1 MTEEKVAFVTG
12 ASRGIGRAAALALA
26 EAGFDVALSSRTV
39 NEGEGR
45 SQASSVGDEE
55 RTVALPGSL
64 KTTAAEVEERG
75 RRALIVPLDLL
86 DVDALRAA
94 PRQVLDQWGRIDA
107 LVNNAIYQG
116 LGTMDRVLDLT
127 ADSMTRLVL
136 GNYVHQVLLTQ
147 WVLPHMLERGSGRVI
162 NMVSG
167 SARLDPPAPP
177 GEGGWGIAYSASKAA
192 FARVAGGINAEFS
205 AKGVVAYNVDPGNVI
220 TEKRKAQHP
229 DDPYQE
235 KFGSAPAEATGQV
248 IAWLAASDEATRFL
262 GKSVFAPKLCAD
274 LGLLP
279 GWGG

>member
-1 MTEEKVAFVTG
+1 MSEEKVALVTG

-26 EAGFDVALSSRTV
+26 EAGFDVAISSRTV

-45 SQASSVGDEE
+45 TQTSSVRDEE
-55 RTVALPGSL
+55 RTLALPGSL
-64 KTTAAEVEERG
+64 KTTAAEVEGLG

-86 DVDALRAA
+86 DVDALQAA
-94 PRQVLDQWGRIDA
+94 PRQVLDRWGRIDVQ
-107 LVNNAIYQG
+107 VNNAIYQG

-127 ADSMTRLVL
+127 ADTMTKLVL
-136 GNYVHQVLLTQ
+136 GNYVHQVLVTQ
-147 WVLPHMLERGSGRVI
+147 PVLRHMLERGSGRVI

-235 KFGSAPAEATGQV
+235 RFGAAPAEATGQV
-248 IAWLAASDEATRFL
+248 IAWLASSDEATRFL
-262 GKSVFAPKLCAD
+262 GKSVYAPKLCAD

-279 GWGG
+279 GWSG

>member
-1 MTEEKVAFVTG
+1 MTQEKVAFVTG

-39 NEGEGR
+39 NEGDGR
-45 SQASSVGDEE
+45 SQVSSVGDEE

-86 DVDALRAA
+86 DVDALLAA
-94 PRQVLDQWGRIDA
+94 PRQVLDQWGRIDV

-127 ADSMTRLVL
+127 ADSMTKLVL
-136 GNYVHQVLLTQ
+136 GNYVHQVLLSQ
-147 WVLPHMLERGSGRVI
+147 SVVPHMLERGSGRVI
-162 NMVSG
+162 NMISG

-205 AKGVVAYNVDPGNVI
+205 VKGVVAYNVDPGNVI
-220 TEKRKAQHP
+220 TEKRRAQHP

-235 KFGSAPAEATGQV
+235 KFGAAPAEATGQV
-248 IAWLAASDEATRFL
+248 IAWLASSDQATRFL
-262 GKSVFAPKLCAD
+262 GKWIYAPKLCAD
-274 LGLLP
+274 HGLLP
-279 GWGG
+279 GWSS